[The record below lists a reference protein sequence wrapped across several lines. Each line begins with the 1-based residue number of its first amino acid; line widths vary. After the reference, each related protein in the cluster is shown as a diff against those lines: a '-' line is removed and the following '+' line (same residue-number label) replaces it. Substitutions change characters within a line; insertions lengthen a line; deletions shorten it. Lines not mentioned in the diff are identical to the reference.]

1 VIGVPAPS
9 RARPYLLAGDIGGTS
24 TRIGLFDVV
33 NDRLV
38 PVAVQRYVSH
48 DHPGLDA
55 IVEVFLGQHGQAI
68 EGACFGVAGPVI
80 AQRVETPNL
89 AWDVDG
95 ATLARALSLPEV
107 GLINDL
113 EANAHGIFT
122 LEPADFVELNAGAP
136 SPAGNI
142 AVISAGTGLGEA
154 GMYWDGAH
162 HHPFATEGGHADF
175 APHTDL
181 ELDLARYLR
190 AKLGGHVS
198 WERVV
203 SGPGL
208 ANIYAFLRDTGRGVE
223 PPWLTEALEVGD
235 PPAVISTSALA
246 GKSELCVQAL
256 DLFVDAYGDE
266 AGNLALKLMATGGV
280 YVGGGIAPRILPKM
294 REPGFMKA
302 FVDKG
307 RLTPLLESIPVRVIT
322 KYETA
327 LFGAARCAARRASR
341 L

>member
-1 VIGVPAPS
+1 MSPH
-9 RARPYLLAGDIGGTS
+9 LLAGDIGGTS
-24 TRIGLFDVV
+24 TRIGLFDVT
-33 NDRLV
+33 NGRLV
-38 PVAVQRYVSH
+38 PVVVEKYVSH

-55 IVEVFLGQHGQAI
+55 IVRAFRGQHAQVI
-68 EGACFGVAGPVI
+68 VGACFGVAGPVV
-80 AQRVETPNL
+80 AHHVETPNL

-95 ATLARALSLPEV
+95 AALARTLSLPHV

-122 LEPADFVELNAGAP
+122 LTGADFAELNAGVAAP
-136 SPAGNI
+136 TGNI

-154 GMYWDGAH
+154 GMYWDGAR
-162 HHPFATEGGHADF
+162 HHPFATEGGHTDF

-181 ELDLARYLR
+181 ELELLRYLR
-190 AKLGGHVS
+190 GKLTGHVS

-208 ANIYAFLRDTGRGVE
+208 AGIYEFLRDTGRGTE
-223 PPWLTEALEVGD
+223 PPWLTEALKMGD
-235 PPAVISTSALA
+235 PPAVISTAALD

-280 YVGGGIAPRILPKM
+280 YIGGGIAPRILTKL
-294 REPGFMKA
+294 REPRFMKA

-307 RLTPLLESIPVRVIT
+307 RLAPLLQTIPVRVIT
-322 KYETA
+322 NDKTA
-327 LFGAARCAARRASR
+327 LFGAARCAALRAS
-341 L
+341 LL